1 MNEDHRDGKFWFGFF
16 AGGLIGA
23 VVLFLLGT
31 KEGKKAGRL
40 LEDRGKDLLGDLE
53 DRLDDL
59 EKKGKELAR
68 QGEDIKDV
76 VLETIE
82 DKKDMLTEG
91 ASEKLDTALAHIEKL
106 QEQGLETTS
115 TLRKHI
121 FKNIPKK
128 SK

>member
-1 MNEDHRDGKFWFGFF
+1 MTDEHRDGKFWFGFF

-23 VVLFLLGT
+23 VVLFFLGT

-40 LEDRGKDLLGDLE
+40 LEDKGKDLLGDLE
-53 DRLDDL
+53 DHLSEL

-68 QGEDIKDV
+68 QGEDIKDEV
-76 VLETIE
+76 METIE
-82 DKKDMLTEG
+82 EKKEILTEG
-91 ASEKLDTALAHIEKL
+91 ATEKLDTALAHIEKL
-106 QEQGLETTS
+106 QEQGLQTTS